1 MSMNEREPAALAGYR
16 ILLADDEPDTLEY
29 FSMVLEDSGAEIIR
43 ANDGIEALELA
54 QREKPDL
61 VVLDLDMPGKNGGEV
76 FEAIRKDPALRKTK
90 VCIITA
96 RPELRKLIYKRPVP
110 PPESYLNKPISDK
123 VLLLNVKRILELAEI
138 KR

>member
-1 MSMNEREPAALAGYR
+1 MKECKPAALAGYR
-16 ILLADDEPDTLEY
+16 ILLADDDPDTLEY

-61 VVLDLDMPGKNGGEV
+61 VVLDLDMPGKDGGEV
-76 FEAIRKDPALRKTK
+76 FEAIRKDPALSETK
-90 VCIITA
+90 VCISTA
-96 RPELRKLIYKRPVP
+96 RPERRRLIYERPVP
-110 PPESYLNKPISDK
+110 PPENYLNKPVSDK
-123 VLLLNVKRILELAEI
+123 VLLLNVQEILEFAEI